1 MSSFVD
7 LDGGG
12 ELPSSGL
19 PYYSYVAFQDVLAGL
34 SHLHS
39 PHAKFQAE
47 NATTAK
53 ILTTAQLF
61 NASRV
66 MDITNI
72 VRASVAVV
80 LLFLVLLRPLLRR
93 RPAWC
98 SGFAQESS
106 YGDTTHPSLKKAW
119 TFWTVYL
126 FAITLAGLVQGVS
139 STLAQPRRVFDLL
152 DLVPWIV
159 AALITAMDRPTKTP
173 KTLLFLYLTILSC
186 GVVSTAFSYRLHRL
200 VHTLILADPVISM
213 AGIIGIVA
221 MPMRDPSLGDSDIAR
236 AEPTDQL
243 RSPED
248 NLSLWRFMTVSW
260 MAPMISKGYEKQLHN
275 EDVWQLPFDF
285 QHERLHGL
293 FHELRGSM
301 TAKLFSAN
309 GLDLIIQS
317 FLGIIECAAALSVP
331 MLLQQLLRA
340 IQSGPKNI
348 EVSILYAI
356 GILAVRLIAC
366 QAAVFQLWF
375 SRRCYERSRGEMITT
390 LYAKTLSR
398 KHFGQP
404 AAEKML
410 NGAQEDGNDES
421 DDHDEDTEVATDD
434 NESGSEP
441 TSRFGKLFGWFRRG
455 RSTNQKYRRVQDQK
469 PSRQPATTGKILN
482 LMRNDVYEV
491 AQRFWEFPALVVKP
505 LQFIFSFFLVWQLLG
520 WSCMFG
526 MLCVLLAQM
535 LNTVFITQ
543 LLQRERVRRAATDA
557 RLQSTSQ
564 FVEGI
569 RHLRWYDWQSKWLD
583 AIMVTRR
590 HELRTRVVT
599 GLWSI
604 AISTLNITSGTLFPV
619 ATFFAYTF
627 IAGKTL
633 SVDVAFPALSLFT
646 LLETSFKEL
655 PGLITVVLNASI
667 AVGRIEEFM
676 SEPDKDGVFSDH
688 LTNDIKFT
696 KATFAWPGYEQPVLR
711 NLDISFPQGL
721 TVIFGKVGSGK
732 TALLQAILGELD
744 RQIGDVVIPTEPIGY
759 CAQSPWLQHMSIR
772 DNILFSAPFDSAR
785 YTQTLDACA
794 LLPDLATFKH
804 GDLSDMGEN
813 GIGLSGGQRA
823 RVALARAVY
832 SRSRVLLLDDPL
844 AALDHNTAESIVKKL
859 LQGPLVEGRTV
870 VLVTHRVDLCLHL
883 AGQMVE
889 VVDGTARVLNSEEA
903 SAEVAKFLLEDEDP
917 AAHQDEHEHTLDETQ
932 QDAAIPSKFIEEEH
946 RAHGGVMLSVY
957 WTYIKAGKLKWWAV
971 LVLVFALFR
980 LGSLLNY
987 WFLKAWGEAYKHE
1000 ISTKG
1005 ASDGID
1011 FSKLFAGLPD
1021 PDTDL
1026 RPWLWVYLGIAVTQ
1040 AVIYTLSEGLT
1051 LLMIITAAR
1060 DLFKRV
1066 INKVGRATFRFYD
1079 VTPVG
1084 RLMNRLVSDIGM
1096 IDGGIMRPLREVAV
1110 QSITWFSSMVVIAS
1124 VTPLFLL
1131 FSVGMTLWFV
1141 YIFMRFLPT
1150 SQSLRRL
1157 EMVSLSPLMSN
1168 FGILLDGLATIRAF
1182 KAQHH
1187 FQNMNIVVTDAFQK
1201 MDHFY
1206 WSLQAWLMY
1215 RFDAL
1220 SAICTFAL
1228 TLLALYKGLSPG
1240 LTAFVLTT
1248 ASAFVE
1254 ATHNLCKQYGTLQMD
1269 FVSVERV
1276 IELLDIPEEP
1286 CGELTP
1292 PTSWPHHSDDVI
1304 FDNVTLRYA
1313 PHLDPSISEASF
1325 TIPGGSTCAVLGR
1338 TGSGK
1343 STLALALLATIHPSE
1358 GAIRVGNYKL
1368 SDVDVHVWRQRVSF
1382 VAQDPVLFPGTL
1394 RDNLDPLHQYTDT
1407 ECVVVLHRV
1416 LGAGWDLY
1424 SHVEGGGKNLS
1435 QGQRQLI
1442 GIGRAV
1448 LRRSPIVVLDEAT
1461 ASIDKET
1468 AARVQEVL
1476 RNELTTST
1484 VITIAHR
1491 LEAVQDANYFIRLDK
1506 GKIVEHGPAQGIHQ

>member
-1 MSSFVD
+1 MGSFANFEAD
-7 LDGGG
+7 RPQGG
-12 ELPSSGL
+12 LAF
-19 PYYSYVAFQDVLAGL
+19 YSYAALQDVLGGPHL
-34 SHLHS
+34 PPFSHIAS
-39 PHAKFQAE
+39 E
-47 NATTAK
+47 NAT
-53 ILTTAQLF
+53 LTTTVRF
-61 NASRV
+61 NASKV
-66 MDITNI
+66 MDVTNI
-72 VRASVAVV
+72 VRASIAT
-80 LLFLVLLRPLLRR
+80 LLVCLALVRPFLRKRPV
-93 RPAWC
+93 WC
-98 SGFAQESS
+98 RGFAQESLYCETVQS
-106 YGDTTHPSLKKAW
+106 SLKKTW
-119 TFWTVYL
+119 TFWTAYL
-126 FAITLAGLVQGVS
+126 FAVALAGLVQAILSV
-139 STLAQPRRVFDLL
+139 LAPPRRVFCLL
-152 DLVPWIV
+152 DLVPWI
-159 AALITAMDRPTKTP
+159 AAVLITAVDRPTKTP
-173 KTLLFLYLTILSC
+173 KTLLFLYVVILAC
-186 GVVSTAFSYRLHRL
+186 GIVSTAFNYRLHKLIPTL
-200 VHTLILADPVISM
+200 VLADPVVGL
-213 AGIIGIVA
+213 AGITGIVA
-221 MPMRDPSLGDSDIAR
+221 MPMRDPSLNDSDIAR
-236 AEPTDQL
+236 KEPTDEL

-260 MAPMISKGYEKQLHN
+260 MAPMIAKGYEKQLHN

-285 QHERLHGL
+285 QHERLHAL

-309 GLDLIIQS
+309 GLDLVIQS
-317 FLGIIECAAALSVP
+317 CLGIVECAAALSVP

-340 IQSGPKNI
+340 IQGGSKTI
-348 EVSILYAI
+348 EVSVLYAI
-356 GILAVRLIAC
+356 AILAVRLVAC

-390 LYAKTLSR
+390 IYAKTLSR

-404 AAEKML
+404 AGEKMID
-410 NGAQEDGNDES
+410 GHADDDEDDEEVDADGITDNDER
-421 DDHDEDTEVATDD
+421 T
-434 NESGSEP
+434 GRF
-441 TSRFGKLFGWFRRG
+441 SRFLSWFRRG
-455 RSTNQKYRRVQDQK
+455 QSTRPKYRRVQK
-469 PSRQPATTGKILN
+469 PKPQRQPATTGKILN

-491 AQRFWEFPALVVKP
+491 AQRFWEFPTIVTKP
-505 LQFIFSFFLVWQLLG
+505 LQFIFSFILVWQLLG
-520 WSCMFG
+520 YSCLFG
-526 MLCVLLAQM
+526 MACVILAQT
-535 LNTVFITQ
+535 LNTIFITQ
-543 LLQRERVRRAATDA
+543 LLKNERVRRAATDA

-583 AIMVTRR
+583 SIMVTRR
-590 HELRTRVVT
+590 HELSTRVVT

-633 SVDVAFPALSLFT
+633 TVDVAFPALSLFT

-655 PGLITVVLNASI
+655 PSLITVLLNASI
-667 AVGRIEEFM
+667 AMGRIEEFM
-676 SEPDKDGVFSDH
+676 SEPDKEGIFSDH

-721 TVIFGKVGSGK
+721 TVVFGKVGSGK

-744 RQIGDVVIPTEPIGY
+744 RQTGDVIIPTEPIGY

-772 DNILFSAPFDSAR
+772 DNILFSAPFDPTR

-794 LLPDLATFKH
+794 LLPDLANFKH

-832 SRSRVLLLDDPL
+832 SQSRVLLLDDPL

-889 VVDGTARVLNSEEA
+889 VDNGTARVLNSKEA
-903 SAEVAKFLLEDEDP
+903 AAEVAKFLSEDEDP
-917 AAHQDEHEHTLDETQ
+917 TAHQDEPEQTLEEQ
-932 QDAAIPSKFIEEEH
+932 QDAAVPSKFIEEEH

-957 WTYIKAGKLKWWAV
+957 WTYIKAGKLKWWTV
-971 LVLVFALFR
+971 LVLVFGLFR

-1000 ISTKG
+1000 TSMRAT
-1005 ASDGID
+1005 SNGID
-1011 FSKLFAGLPD
+1011 FSNLFGRLPD

-1026 RPWLWVYLGIAVTQ
+1026 RPWLWVYLAIAVAQ
-1040 AVIYTLSEGLT
+1040 ALIYTLSEGLT

-1066 INKVGRATFRFYD
+1066 IIKVSKATFRFYD

-1110 QSITWFSSMVVIAS
+1110 QSITWLSSMVVIAS
-1124 VTPLFLL
+1124 VTPMFLL

-1220 SAICTFAL
+1220 SAISTFAL

-1276 IELLDIPEEP
+1276 IELLDISEEP
-1286 CGELTP
+1286 RGEITP
-1292 PTSWPHHSDDVI
+1292 PASWPHHSDDVT
-1304 FDNVTLRYA
+1304 FENVTLKYA
-1313 PHLDPSISEASF
+1313 PHLDPSVSEASF

-1358 GAIRVGNYKL
+1358 GAIRIGNYKL

-1416 LGAGWDLY
+1416 LGPGWDLY

-1506 GKIVEHGPAQGIHQ
+1506 GKVVEHGPTQGLNQ

>member
-1 MSSFVD
+1 MGNFAS
-7 LDGGG
+7 LEADGPPQGG
-12 ELPSSGL
+12 LAF
-19 PYYSYVAFQDVLAGL
+19 YSYAAFQDVLGGPHLPLL
-34 SHLHS
+34 SHTE
-39 PHAKFQAE
+39 FE
-47 NATTAK
+47 NAT
-53 ILTTAQLF
+53 LTTAARF

-66 MDITNI
+66 MDVTNI
-72 VRASVAVV
+72 VRASIAA
-80 LLFLVLLRPLLRR
+80 LLVCLALVRPLLRK

-98 SGFAQESS
+98 RGFAQESLYS
-106 YGDTTHPSLKKAW
+106 EAAQPSLKKPW

-126 FAITLAGLVQGVS
+126 FAVALAGLVQAILSV
-139 STLAQPRRVFDLL
+139 LAPPRRVFGLL
-152 DLVPWIV
+152 DLVPWI
-159 AALITAMDRPTKTP
+159 AALLITAVNRPTKTP
-173 KTLLFLYLTILSC
+173 KTLLFLYVVILAC
-186 GVVSTAFSYRLHRL
+186 GIVSTAFSYRLHRL
-200 VHTLILADPVISM
+200 ISTLVIADPVVGLV
-213 AGIIGIVA
+213 GIVGIVA
-221 MPMRDPSLGDSDIAR
+221 MPMRDPSLSDSDIAR
-236 AEPTDQL
+236 KEPTDAL

-248 NLSLWRFMTVSW
+248 NLSLWKFMTVSW
-260 MAPMISKGYEKQLHN
+260 MAPMIARGYEKQLHN

-285 QHERLHGL
+285 QHERLHAL

-317 FLGIIECAAALSVP
+317 CLGIIECAAALSIP

-340 IQSGPKNI
+340 IQSGSMNI

-356 GILAVRLIAC
+356 AILAVRLVAC

-390 LYAKTLSR
+390 IYAKTLSR

-404 AAEKML
+404 AGEKMIDAEDDDSEDDEET
-410 NGAQEDGNDES
+410 GADGVINNDEQ
-421 DDHDEDTEVATDD
+421 T
-434 NESGSEP
+434 GRF
-441 TSRFGKLFGWFRRG
+441 SRFLGWFRRG
-455 RSTNQKYRRVQDQK
+455 QSTRPKYQRLQKQK
-469 PSRQPATTGKILN
+469 AQRQPATTGKILN

-491 AQRFWEFPALVVKP
+491 AQRFWEFPTIVTKP
-505 LQFIFSFFLVWQLLG
+505 LQFIFSFILVWQLLG
-520 WSCMFG
+520 YSCLFG
-526 MLCVLLAQM
+526 MACIIFAQM
-535 LNTVFITQ
+535 LNTIFITQ
-543 LLQRERVRRAATDA
+543 LLKNERVRRAATDA

-583 AIMVTRR
+583 SIMVTRR

-627 IAGKTL
+627 IAGRTL
-633 SVDVAFPALSLFT
+633 TVDVAFPALSLFT

-655 PGLITVVLNASI
+655 PSLITVLLNASI
-667 AVGRIEEFM
+667 AMGRIEEFM
-676 SEPDKDGVFSDH
+676 SEPDKEGIFSDH

-696 KATFAWPGYEQPVLR
+696 KATFAWPGYEQPVLK

-721 TVIFGKVGSGK
+721 TVVFGKVGSGK

-744 RQIGDVVIPTEPIGY
+744 RQMGDVIIPTEPIGY

-772 DNILFSAPFDSAR
+772 DNILFSAPFDATR

-794 LLPDLATFKH
+794 LLPDLANFKH

-832 SRSRVLLLDDPL
+832 SQSRVLLLDDPL
-844 AALDHNTAESIVKKL
+844 AALDHNTAESIVRKL

-889 VVDGTARVLNSEEA
+889 VTDNTARVLNSEEA
-903 SAEVAKFLLEDEDP
+903 TAEVAKFLSEDDDPVAHHDEPEQTLEE
-917 AAHQDEHEHTLDETQ
+917 Q
-932 QDAAIPSKFIEEEH
+932 QDAAVPSKFIEEEH

-957 WTYIKAGKLKWWAV
+957 WTYIKAGKLKWWTV
-971 LVLVFALFR
+971 LVLVFGLFR

-1000 ISTKG
+1000 TSTKETFN
-1005 ASDGID
+1005 GID
-1011 FSKLFAGLPD
+1011 FSKLFGRLPD

-1026 RPWLWVYLGIAVTQ
+1026 RPWLWVYFAIATAQ
-1040 AVIYTLSEGLT
+1040 ALVYTLSEGLT

-1066 INKVGRATFRFYD
+1066 ITKVSKATFRFYD

-1187 FQNMNIVVTDAFQK
+1187 FQNMNIFVTDAFQK

-1220 SAICTFAL
+1220 SAISTFAL

-1286 CGELTP
+1286 CGEVTP
-1292 PTSWPHHSDDVI
+1292 PASWPHHSDDVT
-1304 FDNVTLRYA
+1304 FENVTLKYA
-1313 PHLDPSISEASF
+1313 PHLDPSVSEASF

-1358 GAIRVGNYKL
+1358 GAIRIGNYKL

-1416 LGAGWDLY
+1416 LGPGWDLY

-1506 GKIVEHGPAQGIHQ
+1506 GKVVEHGPTQGLNQ

>member
-1 MSSFVD
+1 MMASFAD
-7 LDGGG
+7 LDGGEPPYG
-12 ELPSSGL
+12 RGL
-19 PYYSYVAFQDVLAGL
+19 PYYSYVAFQDVLGGPSHLYSL
-34 SHLHS
+34 SH
-39 PHAKFQAE
+39 AE
-47 NATTAK
+47 FEKNATT
-53 ILTTAQLF
+53 LTTAAF
-61 NASRV
+61 FDACRA

-72 VRASVAVV
+72 VRASAAAS
-80 LLFLVLLRPLLRR
+80 LLCLVLLRPLIRK

-98 SGFAQESS
+98 CGFAQESS
-106 YGDTTHPSLKKAW
+106 YVDTVRPSLKKPW

-126 FAITLAGLVQGVS
+126 VVVALAGLVQGVS
-139 STLAQPRRVFDLL
+139 STLTQPRRVFDLL
-152 DLVPWIV
+152 DLVPWVI
-159 AALITAMDRPTKTP
+159 AALITAVDRPTKTP
-173 KTLLFLYLTILSC
+173 KTLLFLYFAILAC
-186 GVVSTAFSYRLHRL
+186 GVVSTAFSYRLHKVVPKL
-200 VHTLILADPVISM
+200 VLADPVISL
-213 AGIIGIVA
+213 AGIVGIVA
-221 MPMRDPSLGDSDIAR
+221 MPMRDPSLGDSGIAY
-236 AEPTDQL
+236 AKPTDEL

-301 TAKLFSAN
+301 TVKLFSAN

-317 FLGIIECAAALSVP
+317 FLGIVECAAALSVP

-340 IQSGPKNI
+340 IQGGSKNI

-404 AAEKML
+404 AAEKM
-410 NGAQEDGNDES
+410 NDETREDGDDDNDDE
-421 DDHDEDTEVATDD
+421 DEDTEAGTDD
-434 NESGSEP
+434 TDSGSEP
-441 TSRFGKLFGWFRRG
+441 TSRLGRLFGWFKRG
-455 RSTNQKYRRVQDQK
+455 RSTNHKYRRLQKQK
-469 PSRQPATTGKILN
+469 PTRQPATTGKILN

-526 MLCVLLAQM
+526 MFCVMLAQM
-535 LNTVFITQ
+535 LNTIFITQ
-543 LLQRERVRRAATDA
+543 LLKKERVRRAATDA

-590 HELRTRVVT
+590 HELKTRVVT

-627 IAGKTL
+627 VAGKTL

-667 AVGRIEEFM
+667 AMGRIEEFM

-744 RQIGDVVIPTEPIGY
+744 RQIGDVIIPTEPIGY

-772 DNILFSAPFDSAR
+772 DNILFSAPFDATR

-832 SRSRVLLLDDPL
+832 SQSRVLLLDDPL

-883 AGQMVE
+883 ASQMVE
-889 VVDGTARVLNSEEA
+889 VVDGTARVLNSKEA

-917 AAHQDEHEHTLDETQ
+917 AAHQDDHEHTLDESQ
-932 QDAAIPSKFIEEEH
+932 QDAAIPSKFIEEEY

-987 WFLKAWGEAYKHE
+987 WFLKAWGEAYTHE
-1000 ISTKG
+1000 TSAKRT
-1005 ASDGID
+1005 SDGID

-1026 RPWLWVYLGIAVTQ
+1026 KPWLWVYLGIAVAQ

-1096 IDGGIMRPLREVAV
+1096 IDGGIMSPLREVAV

-1254 ATHNLCKQYGTLQMD
+1254 ATHTLCKQYGTLQMD

-1286 CGELTP
+1286 CGELQP
-1292 PTSWPHHSDDVI
+1292 PASWPHHSDDVV
-1304 FDNVTLRYA
+1304 FDNVTLKYA

-1343 STLALALLATIHPSE
+1343 STLALALLATMHPSE
-1358 GAIRVGNYKL
+1358 GAIRVGNFKL

-1394 RDNLDPLHQYTDT
+1394 RDNLDPLRQYTDS
-1407 ECVVVLHRV
+1407 ECVLVLHRV
-1416 LGAGWDLY
+1416 LGPGWDLY
-1424 SHVEGGGKNLS
+1424 SHVDGGGKNLS

-1506 GKIVEHGPAQGIHQ
+1506 GKIVEHGPAQGISQ